1 MHENSDLQNRE
12 LTEQSSRE
20 QLTKIEQLRKESI
33 IKDRDYKLLSEE
45 V

>member
-12 LTEQSSRE
+12 LAEQSSRE